1 MKSWQEVALGIAA
14 LIAGIVA
21 SPLSAYALD
30 PEELYELVSPSVVI
44 VWGSTPEGD
53 GSLGSGVVVAR
64 QMVATNC
71 HVLTGQKDVEVYA
84 DENGL
89 PATLRAVDWRRD
101 VCILHVAG
109 LVVPPVRV
117 GSAHALRVGQ
127 KVYAIGSPEGLH
139 LTLSDGLVSGFRDFE
154 YGVVIQTSAPISPGS
169 SGGGLFDSRG
179 TLVGI
184 TTSLVEGGQNL
195 NFAHPADWVTE
206 LLEKTR
212 SEARRSPR

>member
-1 MKSWQEVALGIAA
+1 VKVWKDAAFALAA
-14 LIAGIVA
+14 LIAVA
-21 SPLSAYALD
+21 SALAPSANALT

-53 GSLGSGVVVAR
+53 DSLGSGVVVAPR
-64 QMVATNC
+64 MVATNC

-89 PATLRAVDWRRD
+89 RATLRAVDWRRD

-109 LVVPPVRV
+109 LSAPPVRV
-117 GSAHALRVGQ
+117 SSAESLRAGQ
-127 KVYAIGSPEGLH
+127 KVYAIGAPEGLH

-169 SGGGLFDSRG
+169 SGGGLFDERG

-184 TTSLVEGGQNL
+184 TTSVLEEGQNL

-206 LLEKTR
+206 LLERDR
-212 SEARRSPR
+212 SEARRPRQ